1 MFIPLQNNIIEI
13 DTSNT
18 TQFDGE
24 YNFLY
29 ICEKYMKRIE
39 VDMNVKI
46 KVDSYNFVYGVN
58 GGRRFYKFKIKWLN
72 KQRKALIGDVITIIN
87 RLRLESVD
95 DEVYVIDVNIKTI
108 NKLKQCVDLSFRS
121 KLEDDDVGYS
131 NLYGLIDTPSGSGD

>member
-1 MFIPLQNNIIEI
+1 MLIPLQKNIIEI

-24 YNFLY
+24 YNLLY
-29 ICEKYMKRIE
+29 RGEHIWKELKWIWMLKLRLIHIILCMVSMVEE
-39 VDMNVKI
+39 D
-46 KVDSYNFVYGVN
+46 
-58 GGRRFYKFKIKWLN
+58 FYKFQIKWLN
-72 KQRKALIGDVITIIN
+72 KQRKSLIGDVITIIN

-95 DEVYVIDVNIKTI
+95 DEVSVIDVNIKTI

-131 NLYGLIDTPSGSGD
+131 NLYGLNDTPNGSDE